1 MEFSRRVSLYVD
13 ADAEGFDLG
22 SGLVYLATVTT
33 KMEFER
39 Q

>member
-1 MEFSRRVSLYVD
+1 MEFSRRVSLYIDSD
-13 ADAEGFDLG
+13 ADGFYLG
-22 SGLVYLATVTT
+22 SGLVYMAMVAT